1 MVLSRVSQPSTSHHG
16 GARKGAGRK
25 RNVLPADVLERIGA
39 PPTTKPLQLAR
50 WYSALLS
57 ELVHLFVTT
66 GKYVEMLREVK
77 GAAGAMGRVMPMDV
91 LLAAMRKLK
100 DDEDELD
107 EDEDAAEEV
116 RDVDGASSRAIRR
129 NAP

>member
-1 MVLSRVSQPSTSHHG
+1 MPARPKRHG

-25 RNVLPADVLERIGA
+25 RDVLPPAVLERVGA

-66 GKYVEMLREVK
+66 GKYAEMLREVK

-100 DDEDELD
+100 DDEDEL
-107 EDEDAAEEV
+107 EEDADADEEV
-116 RDVDGASSRAIRR
+116 REIDGASSRAVRR

>member
-1 MVLSRVSQPSTSHHG
+1 MTARRVTAHG

-25 RNVLPADVLERIGA
+25 RDVLPPEVLERVGT

-100 DDEDELD
+100 DDEDGLD
-107 EDEDAAEEV
+107 EDADADADEEV
-116 RDVDGASSRAIRR
+116 REVDGASARAVRR

>member
-1 MVLSRVSQPSTSHHG
+1 M
-16 GARKGAGRK
+16 
-25 RNVLPADVLERIGA
+25 PAEVQERIGP

-100 DDEDELD
+100 DDEEDLD
-107 EDEDAAEEV
+107 EDADAEEEV
-116 RDVDGASSRAIRR
+116 REVNGASARAVRR

>member
-1 MVLSRVSQPSTSHHG
+1 MSQPSTSCHG

-25 RNVLPADVLERIGA
+25 RNVLPVKVLQRVGS
-39 PPTTKPLQLAR
+39 PPTTKPLELAR

-91 LLAAMRKLK
+91 LLAWRRSRGS
-100 DDEDELD
+100 
-107 EDEDAAEEV
+107 AAD
-116 RDVDGASSRAIRR
+116 RSRAPRSDEG
-129 NAP
+129 AGY

>member
-1 MVLSRVSQPSTSHHG
+1 MPPRTSHG

-25 RNVLPADVLERIGA
+25 RDVLPPTVLKRIGP

-50 WYSALLS
+50 WYSALLA

-66 GKYVEMLREVK
+66 GTFVEMLREVK

-107 EDEDAAEEV
+107 EDEDAEEEV
-116 RDVDGASSRAIRR
+116 REVDGASARAVRR

>member
-1 MVLSRVSQPSTSHHG
+1 MAVPPSTGRG
-16 GARKGAGRK
+16 GARVGAGRK
-25 RNVLPADVLERIGA
+25 RHVLPPEVLQRIGA
-39 PPTTKPLQLAR
+39 PPTSKPLQLAR

-100 DDEDELD
+100 DDDEELD
-107 EDEDAAEEV
+107 EDADADEEV
-116 RDVDGASSRAIRR
+116 REVDGASARAVRR